1 MRIEAPTLQ
10 EAFQKAAEKLKCSV
24 TELDIKVIQ
33 HPRSGFLGFF
43 KQNAIIDATL
53 EVLQTQNVEKTEKRE
68 KNKQEKN
75 LNEKQERNPEKQH
88 KNEKKREKR
97 RNKKHNEP
105 KSHTDEIKK
114 QNSINDPFVEKD
126 ETKATEYIIKKTD
139 EVVIKK
145 IDSKTILDTS
155 IIENFNADTPVKMDE
170 KQKKQEQKV
179 VINFDEILPII
190 RSDLVKLFKVSSF
203 SINKI
208 EVSKYSDDCV
218 LIEFDGEDAALLIGK
233 EGYRY
238 KAISYLLHNWLNS
251 KYNLSVRLEIAEFLK
266 NQENTMEQY
275 LQGVIERVEQN
286 GKAQTKPLDGVLV
299 KIALAK
305 LREKFP
311 DKYVGIKSN
320 GNEKF
325 VVVNEFFKK

>member
-43 KQNAIIDATL
+43 KQNAIIDAAL
-53 EVLQTQNVEKTEKRE
+53 EVLAVQKTEKTEKRE

-75 LNEKQERNPEKQH
+75 ISEKQERSPEKQH

-97 RNKKHNEP
+97 RNKKHSEP
-105 KSHTDEIKK
+105 KLQVDETKK

-126 ETKATEYIIKKTD
+126 EVKVEHIIKKTD

-145 IDSKTILDTS
+145 IDSKTILDAS
-155 IIENFNADTPVKMDE
+155 IIENFNADNPVKIDE

-190 RSDLVKLFKVSSF
+190 KSDLIKLFKVSSF

-208 EVSKYSDDCV
+208 DVSKYSDDGV